1 MKSYPFHCQQFFRYF
16 DIAIQL
22 FPCYCNGKGGR
33 EMAHYDIAVIG
44 AGPGGYV
51 AAIHAAK
58 SGLKVALIEKD
69 KVGGACYNVGCIPSK
84 IMLEHSKLVQEI
96 RRGTDWGITV
106 PTIDIDFPKLMARK
120 DAVVQELLENIE
132 SFIDSA
138 HITMYRGEAS
148 VTSERKVLVGHE
160 EFTANHVILATGSRP
175 FVPPFKGLEEA
186 NYYTTDTF
194 FAIDQLP
201 KQLTIIGGGVIAIEM
216 AFALAP
222 MGTKVTV
229 LNHSQDI
236 LQTEEPDARPI
247 IRQRMAQLGIEL
259 ITDFTFEKLTAH
271 EIHTSIGIFPYE
283 HLLFATGRRPNTQIA
298 EALELQLDGKLI
310 AVNNHYETS
319 VPQIYAIG
327 DLVGGFQLAHSASAE
342 GMHVVDYIL
351 GKHPRVIN
359 QQEIPRCVYTHPE
372 IATFGMLE
380 HEAPKDAIVTKMY
393 LPTNPKA
400 LLEGNIQGFM
410 KFVASAEGDI
420 YGACVVGDG
429 ATEMINAML
438 ACKITGG
445 SVKDLARMI
454 FPHPTVSEHIG
465 DAARAVFGKAIHLQ

>member
-1 MKSYPFHCQQFFRYF
+1 MKHF
-16 DIAIQL
+16 DLAI
-22 FPCYCNGKGGR
+22 
-33 EMAHYDIAVIG
+33 IG

-58 SGLKVALIEKD
+58 SGLKVALVEKD

-106 PTIDIDFPKLMARK
+106 PEIHIDFPKLMKRK
-120 DAVVQELLENIE
+120 DAVIEQLLLNIE
-132 SFIDSA
+132 GFIA
-138 HITMYRGEAS
+138 NAQIKMFRGEGIVNADKT
-148 VTSERKVLVGHE
+148 VTVDEVTFSA
-160 EFTANHVILATGSRP
+160 TNIILATGSRP
-175 FVPPFKGLEEA
+175 FVPPIKGVETA
-186 NYYTTDTF
+186 NYFTTDTF
-194 FAIDQLP
+194 FNIAKLP

-229 LNHSQDI
+229 LNHSKDI

-247 IRQRMAQLGIEL
+247 IKEKMKQLGIEL
-259 ITDFTFEKLTAH
+259 VLNFKFEEITPNEVV
-271 EIHTSIGIFPYE
+271 TSIGKFPFE
-283 HLLFATGRRPNTQIA
+283 NLLFATGRRPNTKIA
-298 EALELQLDGKLI
+298 TELGLEMDGHLI
-310 AVNNHYETS
+310 KVNNHYETS
-319 VPQIYAIG
+319 MPGVFAIG

-342 GMHVVDYIL
+342 GTHAVAYML

-380 HEAPKDAIVTKMY
+380 HEAPADAIVTKMY

-400 LLEGNIQGFM
+400 LLEGNISGFM
-410 KFVASAEGDI
+410 KFVASPEGDI

-438 ACKITGG
+438 AAKVSGG
-445 SVKDLARMI
+445 SVKELARMI

-465 DAARAVFGKAIHLQ
+465 DAASAVFGKAIHQ

>member
-1 MKSYPFHCQQFFRYF
+1 MEHF
-16 DIAIQL
+16 DL
-22 FPCYCNGKGGR
+22 
-33 EMAHYDIAVIG
+33 AVIG
-44 AGPGGYV
+44 AGPGGYF

-58 SGLKVALIEKD
+58 SGLKVAIVERD

-106 PTIDIDFPKLMARK
+106 PTIDIDFKKIMQRK
-120 DAVVQELLENIE
+120 DLVVAELLENIE
-132 SFIDSA
+132 GFIA
-138 HITMYRGEAS
+138 KAQITMYRGEAS
-148 VTSERKVLVGHE
+148 VTAERKVFVGE
-160 EFTANHVILATGSRP
+160 ESFTATNVILATGSRP
-175 FVPPFKGLEEA
+175 FVPPFKGLENA
-186 NYYTTDTF
+186 TYYTTDTF
-194 FAIDQLP
+194 FAIKELP
-201 KQLTIIGGGVIAIEM
+201 RQLTIIGGGVIAIEM

-222 MGTKVTV
+222 MGTRVTV
-229 LNHSQDI
+229 LNHSKDI

-247 IRQRMAQLGIEL
+247 IKEKMAKLGIEL
-259 ITDFTFEKLTAH
+259 VTNFTFE
-271 EIHTSIGIFPYE
+271 EIRDGEIQTSIGTFPFE
-283 HLLFATGRRPNTQIA
+283 NLLFATGRRPNTQIA
-298 EALELQLDGKLI
+298 EALEMNMDGRLI

-319 VPQIYAIG
+319 IPGIFAIG

-342 GMHVVDYIL
+342 GIHAVDYIL
-351 GKHPRVIN
+351 GKQPAAIN
-359 QQEIPRCVYTHPE
+359 QMEIPRCVYTHPE

-380 HEAPKDAIVTKMY
+380 HEAPVDSIVTKMD

-400 LLEGNIQGFM
+400 LLEGNTAGFM
-410 KFVASAEGDI
+410 KFVASPEGDI

-438 ACKITGG
+438 AAKVAGG

-465 DAARAVFGKAIHLQ
+465 DAASAVFGKAIHQ

>member
-1 MKSYPFHCQQFFRYF
+1 M
-16 DIAIQL
+16 
-22 FPCYCNGKGGR
+22 
-33 EMAHYDIAVIG
+33 YDVAVIG
-44 AGPGGYV
+44 AGPGGYI

-58 SGLKVALIEKD
+58 SGLKVALVERD

-96 RRGTDWGITV
+96 HRGTEWGITV
-106 PTIDIDFPKLMARK
+106 PTIHIDFPKLMKRK
-120 DAVVQELLENIE
+120 DRVVEELRQNIE
-132 SFIDSA
+132 GFIA
-138 HITMYRGEAS
+138 NAQITMYRGEAS
-148 VTSERKVLVGHE
+148 VSAERVVTVGKQAFE
-160 EFTANHVILATGSRP
+160 AKHVILATGSRP
-175 FVPPFKGLEEA
+175 FVPPFKGLETA
-186 NYYTTDTF
+186 KYYTTDTF
-194 FAIDQLP
+194 FDIQELP

-229 LNHSQDI
+229 LNHSMDI

-247 IRQRMAQLGIEL
+247 IKERMKQLGIEL
-259 ITDFTFEKLTAH
+259 ITSFIFE
-271 EIHTSIGIFPYE
+271 EISGSQIKTSIGTFE
-283 HLLFATGRRPNTQIA
+283 FENLLFATGRRPNTEIA
-298 EALELQLDGKLI
+298 ESLQLKMDGRLI
-310 AVNNHYETS
+310 RTNKDYETS
-319 VPQIYAIG
+319 IPGIYAIG
-327 DLVGGFQLAHSASAE
+327 DIVGGFQLAHSAKAE
-342 GMHVVDYIL
+342 GIHAVDAIL
-351 GKHPRVIN
+351 GKHPSAVN

-380 HEAPKDAIVTKMY
+380 HEAPADAIVTKMH

-400 LLEGNIQGFM
+400 LLEGNTQGFM
-410 KFVASAEGDI
+410 KFVASPEGDI

-438 ACKITGG
+438 AAKVAGG

-465 DAARAVFGKAIHLQ
+465 DAASAVFGKAIHQ

>member
-1 MKSYPFHCQQFFRYF
+1 MKQF
-16 DIAIQL
+16 DLAI
-22 FPCYCNGKGGR
+22 
-33 EMAHYDIAVIG
+33 IG

-58 SGLKVALIEKD
+58 SGLKVALVERD

-106 PTIDIDFPKLMARK
+106 PEIHIDFPKLMKRK
-120 DAVVQELLENIE
+120 DAVIEQLLLNIE
-132 SFIDSA
+132 GFIA
-138 HITMYRGEAS
+138 NAQIKMFRGEGVVNADKT
-148 VTSERKVLVGHE
+148 VTVDKVTFE
-160 EFTANHVILATGSRP
+160 AKNIILATGSRP
-175 FVPPFKGLEEA
+175 FIPPIKGVETA
-186 NYYTTDTF
+186 NYFTTDTF
-194 FAIDQLP
+194 FNISKLP

-229 LNHSQDI
+229 LNHSKDI

-247 IRQRMAQLGIEL
+247 IKEKMKQLGIEL
-259 ITDFTFEKLTAH
+259 VLNFKLEEITANEVV
-271 EIHTSIGIFPYE
+271 TSIGKFPFE
-283 HLLFATGRRPNTQIA
+283 HLLFATGRRPNTKIA
-298 EALELQLDGKLI
+298 ADLDLEMDGHLI
-310 AVNNHYETS
+310 KVNNHYETS
-319 VPQIYAIG
+319 MPGVFAIG

-342 GMHVVDYIL
+342 GMHTVNYIL
-351 GKHPRVIN
+351 GKHPKVIN

-380 HEAPKDAIVTKMY
+380 HEAPADAIVTKMY

-400 LLEGNIQGFM
+400 LLEGNISGFM
-410 KFVASAEGDI
+410 KFVASPEGDI

-438 ACKITGG
+438 AAKVTGG

-465 DAARAVFGKAIHLQ
+465 DAASAVFGKAIHQ

>member
-1 MKSYPFHCQQFFRYF
+1 MKQF
-16 DIAIQL
+16 DLAI
-22 FPCYCNGKGGR
+22 
-33 EMAHYDIAVIG
+33 IG

-58 SGLKVALIEKD
+58 SGLKVALVEKD

-106 PTIDIDFPKLMARK
+106 PQIHIDFPKLMKRK
-120 DAVVQELLENIE
+120 DAVIEQLLLNIE
-132 SFIDSA
+132 GFIA
-138 HITMYRGEAS
+138 NAQIKMFRGEGVVNADKT
-148 VTSERKVLVGHE
+148 VTVDEVTFEAK
-160 EFTANHVILATGSRP
+160 NIILATGSRP
-175 FVPPFKGLEEA
+175 FVPPIKGVETA
-186 NYYTTDTF
+186 NYFTTDTF
-194 FAIDQLP
+194 FNISSLP

-229 LNHSQDI
+229 LNHSKDI

-247 IRQRMAQLGIEL
+247 IKEKMKHLGIEL
-259 ITDFTFEKLTAH
+259 VLNFKLEEITANEVV
-271 EIHTSIGIFPYE
+271 TSIGRFPYE
-283 HLLFATGRRPNTQIA
+283 HLLFATGRRPNTKIA
-298 EALELQLDGKLI
+298 NDLGLEMDGHLI
-310 AVNNHYETS
+310 KVNNHFETS
-319 VPQIYAIG
+319 MPGVFAIG

-342 GMHVVDYIL
+342 GMHTVNYIL
-351 GKHPRVIN
+351 GKHPKVIN

-380 HEAPKDAIVTKMY
+380 HEAPSDAIVTKMY

-400 LLEGNIQGFM
+400 LLEGNISGFM
-410 KFVASAEGDI
+410 KFVASPEGDI

-438 ACKITGG
+438 AAKVAGG

-465 DAARAVFGKAIHLQ
+465 DAASAVFGKAIHQ

>member
-1 MKSYPFHCQQFFRYF
+1 MKQF
-16 DIAIQL
+16 DLAI
-22 FPCYCNGKGGR
+22 
-33 EMAHYDIAVIG
+33 IG

-58 SGLKVALIEKD
+58 SGLKVALVEKD

-96 RRGTDWGITV
+96 RRGTDWGVTV
-106 PTIDIDFPKLMARK
+106 PTINIDFPKLMKRK
-120 DAVVQELLENIE
+120 DAVVEQLLTNIE
-132 SFIDSA
+132 SFIERA
-138 HITMYRGEAS
+138 QITMYRGEAS
-148 VTSERKVLVGHE
+148 VTAERKVMVGDE
-160 EFTANHVILATGSRP
+160 SFTAKNVILATGSRP
-175 FVPPFKGLEEA
+175 FVPPFKGIETA

-194 FAIDQLP
+194 FGIQQLP
-201 KQLTIIGGGVIAIEM
+201 DELTIIGGGVIAIEM

-247 IRQRMAQLGIEL
+247 IKEKMEQLGIKL
-259 ITDFTFEKLTAH
+259 VTNFTFEEIRGN
-271 EIHTSIGIFPYE
+271 EIHTSIGAFEYKN
-283 HLLFATGRRPNTQIA
+283 LLFATGRRPNTQIA
-298 EALELQLDGKLI
+298 EALELKMDGRLI
-310 AVNNHYETS
+310 AVNNHYVTS
-319 VPQIYAIG
+319 VPGIFAIG

-342 GMHVVDYIL
+342 GIHAVDWML

-380 HEAPKDAIVTKMY
+380 HEAPADAIVTKMF

-400 LLEGNIQGFM
+400 LLEGNTQGFM
-410 KFVASAEGDI
+410 KFVASPEGDI

-438 ACKITGG
+438 AAKVSGG

-465 DAARAVFGKAIHLQ
+465 DAASAVFGKAIHLA

>member
-1 MKSYPFHCQQFFRYF
+1 MENF
-16 DIAIQL
+16 DV
-22 FPCYCNGKGGR
+22 
-33 EMAHYDIAVIG
+33 AVIG

-58 SGLKVALIEKD
+58 SGLKVALVERD
-69 KVGGACYNVGCIPSK
+69 KVGGACYNTGCIPSK

-96 RRGTDWGITV
+96 RRGTNWGVTV
-106 PTIDIDFPKLMARK
+106 PTIDIDFGKLMRRK
-120 DAVVQELLENIE
+120 DEVVEELLTNIE
-132 SFIDSA
+132 RY
-138 HITMYRGEAS
+138 ITTAQIMFYRGEAS
-148 VTSERKVLVGHE
+148 VTAERKITVGE
-160 EFTANHVILATGSRP
+160 QQFTANHVLLATGSHP
-175 FVPPFKGLEEA
+175 FVPPFKGLETV
-186 NYYTTDTF
+186 NYHTTDTF
-194 FAIDQLP
+194 FALKELP

-229 LNHSQDI
+229 LNYSADI

-247 IRQRMAQLGIEL
+247 IKQRMQQLGIEL
-259 ITDFTFEKLTAH
+259 VTGFAFEKFEGNT
-271 EIHTSIGIFPYE
+271 IYTSIGEFEFE
-283 HLLFATGRRPNTQIA
+283 HLLFATGRRPNIHVA
-298 EALELQLDGKLI
+298 AALDLTMDGRLI
-310 AVNNHYETS
+310 ATNNHYETS

-327 DLVGGFQLAHSASAE
+327 DLVDGFQLAHTASAE
-342 GMHVVDYIL
+342 GMRVIDYIL
-351 GKHPRVIN
+351 GKNLPAIN

-380 HEAPKDAIVTKMY
+380 HEAPTDAIVTKMD

-400 LLEGNIQGFM
+400 LLEGNIEGFV
-410 KFVASAEGDI
+410 KFVASPEGDI

-438 ACKITGG
+438 AAKVMGG

-465 DAARAVFGKAIHLQ
+465 DAARAVFGKAIHQ

>member
-1 MKSYPFHCQQFFRYF
+1 MY
-16 DIAIQL
+16 
-22 FPCYCNGKGGR
+22 N
-33 EMAHYDIAVIG
+33 YDLAVIG
-44 AGPGGYV
+44 AGPGGYI

-58 SGLKVALIEKD
+58 SGLKVALVERD

-96 RRGTDWGITV
+96 RRGTDWGVTV
-106 PTIDIDFPKLMARK
+106 PTINIDFKKLMQRK
-120 DAVVQELLENIE
+120 DKVVDELLENIE
-132 SFIDSA
+132 TYIRNAS
-138 HITMYRGEAS
+138 ITLYKGDAT
-148 VTSERKVLVGHE
+148 VTAERKVIVGDE
-160 EFTANHVILATGSRP
+160 VFTATNVILATGSRP
-175 FVPPFKGLEEA
+175 FVPPFKGIETA

-194 FAIDQLP
+194 FAIEELP

-229 LNHSQDI
+229 LNHSADI

-247 IRQRMAQLGIEL
+247 IKEKMAELGIEL
-259 ITDFTFEKLTAH
+259 VTSFTFEEVTPT
-271 EIHTSIGIFPYE
+271 EIITSIGRFPYDN
-283 HLLFATGRRPNTQIA
+283 LLFATGRRPNTQIA
-298 EALELQLDGKLI
+298 EALEMEMDGRLI

-319 VPQIYAIG
+319 IPGIFAIG
-327 DLVGGFQLAHSASAE
+327 DIVGGFQLAHSASAE
-342 GMHVVDYIL
+342 GVHAVDFIL

-380 HEAPKDAIVTKMY
+380 HEAPADAIVTKMY

-400 LLEGNIQGFM
+400 LLEGNTKGFM
-410 KFVASAEGDI
+410 KFVASPEGDI

-438 ACKITGG
+438 AAKVSGG

-465 DAARAVFGKAIHLQ
+465 DAASAVFGKAIHQL

>member
-1 MKSYPFHCQQFFRYF
+1 MKQF
-16 DIAIQL
+16 DLAI
-22 FPCYCNGKGGR
+22 
-33 EMAHYDIAVIG
+33 IG

-58 SGLKVALIEKD
+58 SGLKVALVEKD

-106 PTIDIDFPKLMARK
+106 PEIHIDFPKLMKRK
-120 DAVVQELLENIE
+120 DAVIEQLLLNIE
-132 SFIDSA
+132 GFIA
-138 HITMYRGEAS
+138 NAQIKMFRGEGIVNS
-148 VTSERKVLVGHE
+148 DKTVTVDEVSFEAK
-160 EFTANHVILATGSRP
+160 NIILATGSRP
-175 FVPPFKGLEEA
+175 FVPPIKGVDSA
-186 NYYTTDTF
+186 NYHTTDTF
-194 FAIDQLP
+194 FNLQALP
-201 KQLTIIGGGVIAIEM
+201 NQLTIIGGGVIAIEM

-229 LNHSQDI
+229 LNHSADI

-247 IRQRMAQLGIEL
+247 IKEKMKQLGINL
-259 ITDFTFEKLTAH
+259 VTNFKFE
-271 EIHTSIGIFPYE
+271 EIRPNEVVTSIGSFPYE
-283 HLLFATGRRPNTQIA
+283 NLLFATGRRPNTKIA
-298 EALELQLDGKLI
+298 EQLGLEMAGHLI
-310 AVNNHYETS
+310 KVSNHYETS
-319 VPQIYAIG
+319 IPGIFAIG

-342 GMHVVDYIL
+342 GTHAVDYIL
-351 GKHPRVIN
+351 GKHPKVIN

-380 HEAPKDAIVTKMY
+380 HEAPADAIVTKMY

-400 LLEGNIQGFM
+400 LLEGNISGFM
-410 KFVASAEGDI
+410 KFVASPEGDI

-438 ACKITGG
+438 AAKVSGG

-465 DAARAVFGKAIHLQ
+465 DAASAVFGKAIHQ

>member
-1 MKSYPFHCQQFFRYF
+1 MKQ
-16 DIAIQL
+16 
-22 FPCYCNGKGGR
+22 
-33 EMAHYDIAVIG
+33 YDIAVIG

-58 SGLKVALIEKD
+58 SGLKVALVEKN

-84 IMLEHSKLVQEI
+84 IMLEHSKLIQEI
-96 RRGTDWGITV
+96 RRGTNWGVTV
-106 PTIDIDFPKLMARK
+106 PTINIDFPKLMKRK
-120 DAVVQELLENIE
+120 DAVIAELLDNIE
-132 SFIDSA
+132 GFIENA
-138 HITMYRGEAS
+138 QITMYRGEAT
-148 VTSERKVLVGHE
+148 VANNKVIKVGNE
-160 EFTANHVILATGSRP
+160 AFEAKNIILATGSHP
-175 FVPPFKGLEEA
+175 FVPPFKGIETA
-186 NYYTTDTF
+186 TFHTTDTF
-194 FAIDQLP
+194 FDLQELP

-247 IRQRMAQLGIEL
+247 IKEKMATLGIEL
-259 ITDFTFEKLTAH
+259 VTDFRFEEIKGN
-271 EIHTSIGIFPYE
+271 EIHTSRGIYSYE
-283 HLLFATGRRPNTQIA
+283 NLLFATGRRPNTKLA
-298 EALELQLDGKLI
+298 ETLELAMDGRLI

-319 VPQIYAIG
+319 IPGIYAIG

-342 GMHVVDYIL
+342 GIHAVDSIL

-380 HEAPKDAIVTKMY
+380 HEAPADAIVTKMF

-400 LLEGNIQGFM
+400 LLEGNTQGFM
-410 KFVASAEGDI
+410 KFVASPEGDI

-438 ACKITGG
+438 AAKVAGG

-465 DAARAVFGKAIHLQ
+465 DAARAVFSKAIHQ

>member
-1 MKSYPFHCQQFFRYF
+1 MRQF
-16 DIAIQL
+16 DLAI
-22 FPCYCNGKGGR
+22 
-33 EMAHYDIAVIG
+33 IG

-58 SGLKVALIEKD
+58 SGLKVALVEKE

-106 PTIDIDFPKLMARK
+106 PTINIDFPKLMKRK
-120 DAVVQELLENIE
+120 DAVIEQLLLNIE
-132 SFIDSA
+132 SFIA
-138 HITMYRGEAS
+138 NAQIKMFRGEGS
-148 VTSERKVLVGHE
+148 VSTDKVITVGE
-160 EFTANHVILATGSRP
+160 EQFSATNIILATGSRP
-175 FVPPFKGLEEA
+175 FVPPFEGLEQA
-186 NYYTTDTF
+186 SYYTTDTF
-194 FAIDQLP
+194 FDIQELP
-201 KQLTIIGGGVIAIEM
+201 AQLTIVGGGVIAIEM

-247 IRQRMAQLGIEL
+247 IKEKMKQLGIEL
-259 ITDFTFEKLTAH
+259 VLDFKFE
-271 EIHTSIGIFPYE
+271 EIKKDKIQTSIGEFPFE
-283 HLLFATGRRPNTQIA
+283 NLLFATGRRPNTKIA
-298 EALELQLDGKLI
+298 VDLGLALDGNLI
-310 AVNNHYETS
+310 KVNNHYETS
-319 VPQIYAIG
+319 MSGVYAIG
-327 DLVGGFQLAHSASAE
+327 DLVGGFQLAHTASAE
-342 GMHVVDYIL
+342 GTHAVDSIL
-351 GKHPRVIN
+351 GKHPKVIN
-359 QQEIPRCVYTHPE
+359 QQEVPRCVYTHPE

-380 HEAPKDAIVTKMY
+380 HEAPLDSIVTKMY

-400 LLEGNIQGFM
+400 LLEGNTSGFM
-410 KFVASAEGDI
+410 KFVASPEGDI

-438 ACKITGG
+438 AAKISGG
-445 SVKDLARMI
+445 SVKELARMI

-465 DAARAVFGKAIHLQ
+465 DAASAVFGKAIHQ

>member
-1 MKSYPFHCQQFFRYF
+1 M
-16 DIAIQL
+16 IT
-22 FPCYCNGKGGR
+22 
-33 EMAHYDIAVIG
+33 YDLAVIG

-58 SGLKVALIEKD
+58 SGLRVLLVEKD

-106 PTIDIDFPKLMARK
+106 PTINIDFPKLMKRK
-120 DAVVQELLENIE
+120 DAVIDELLHNIE
-132 SFIDSA
+132 DFIENAQIDL
-138 HITMYRGEAS
+138 IYGEAT
-148 VTSERKVLVGHE
+148 VTADKAVIVNNQSYEAK
-160 EFTANHVILATGSRP
+160 HVILATGSRP
-175 FVPPFKGLEEA
+175 FVPPLKGLETA

-194 FAIDQLP
+194 FGIQELP

-229 LNHSQDI
+229 LNHSTDI

-247 IRQRMAQLGIEL
+247 VKEKMKQLGIEL
-259 ITDFTFEKLTAH
+259 ITDFKFEEIRGN
-271 EIHTSIGIFPYE
+271 EIHTSRGVFTYE
-283 HLLFATGRRPNTQIA
+283 NLLFATGRRPNTQLA
-298 EALELQLDGKLI
+298 TKLGLAMDGHLI
-310 AVNNHYETS
+310 AVNNHYETNI
-319 VPQIYAIG
+319 PGIFAIG

-342 GMHVVDYIL
+342 GIHTVDFML
-351 GKHPRVIN
+351 GKYPRVIN

-380 HEAPKDAIVTKMY
+380 HEAPADAIVTKMY

-400 LLEGNIQGFM
+400 LLEGNTQGFM
-410 KFVASAEGDI
+410 KFVASPEGDI

-438 ACKITGG
+438 AAKVAGG

-465 DAARAVFGKAIHLQ
+465 DAASAVFGKAIHL

>member
-1 MKSYPFHCQQFFRYF
+1 MGRGDFFMTTF
-16 DIAIQL
+16 DLAI
-22 FPCYCNGKGGR
+22 
-33 EMAHYDIAVIG
+33 IG

-58 SGLKVALIEKD
+58 SGLKVLLVERD

-96 RRGTDWGITV
+96 RRGTNWGVTV
-106 PTIDIDFPKLMARK
+106 PTIEIDFPKLMARK
-120 DAVVQELLENIE
+120 DAVVDELTANIE
-132 SFIDSA
+132 RFIA
-138 HITMYRGEAS
+138 NAQITMVRGEAN
-148 VTSERKVLVGHE
+148 VTVAREIIVGDDTYH
-160 EFTANHVILATGSRP
+160 AKHVILATGSRP
-175 FVPPFKGLEEA
+175 FVPPFKGIETA

-194 FAIDQLP
+194 FAIKELP

-229 LNHSQDI
+229 LNHSEDI

-247 IRQRMAQLGIEL
+247 IRKRMEELGIKL
-259 ITDFTFEKLTAH
+259 VRNFKFE
-271 EIHTSIGIFPYE
+271 EIRGNVIHTSIGEFQYE
-283 HLLFATGRRPNTQIA
+283 NLLFATGRRPNTAIA
-298 EALELQLDGKLI
+298 ESLQLQMDGRLI
-310 AVNNHYETS
+310 VVNNHYETS
-319 VPQIYAIG
+319 IPGIYAIG

-342 GMHVVDYIL
+342 GIHAVDSIL

-380 HEAPKDAIVTKMY
+380 HEAPADSIVTKME

-400 LLEGNIQGFM
+400 LLEGNTTGFM
-410 KFVASAEGDI
+410 KFVASPEGDI

-438 ACKITGG
+438 AAKVAGG

-465 DAARAVFGKAIHLQ
+465 DAASAVFGKAIHK

>member
-1 MKSYPFHCQQFFRYF
+1 M
-16 DIAIQL
+16 
-22 FPCYCNGKGGR
+22 
-33 EMAHYDIAVIG
+33 ETYDLAVIG

-58 SGLKVALIEKD
+58 SGLKVALVEKD

-106 PTIDIDFPKLMARK
+106 PTINIDFPKLMRRK
-120 DAVVQELLENIE
+120 DAVVDELLHNIE
-132 SFIDSA
+132 EFIENAQISL
-138 HITMYRGEAS
+138 IYGEAS
-148 VTSERKVLVGHE
+148 VSQERIVTVGDE
-160 EFTANHVILATGSRP
+160 SFEAKKVILATGSHP
-175 FVPPFKGLEEA
+175 FVPSFKGIETA
-186 NYYTTDTF
+186 DYYTTDTF
-194 FAIDQLP
+194 FSIKELP
-201 KQLTIIGGGVIAIEM
+201 KQLIIIGGGVIAIEM

-229 LNHSQDI
+229 LNHSTDI

-247 IRQRMAQLGIEL
+247 IKENMKKLGIEL
-259 ITDFTFEKLTAH
+259 VTDFTFEEIRGH
-271 EIHTSIGIFPYE
+271 EIHTSRGIFTYE
-283 HLLFATGRRPNTQIA
+283 NLLFATGRRPNIGIA
-298 EALELQLDGKLI
+298 KELNLAMDGRLI

-319 VPQIYAIG
+319 IPGIFAIG

-342 GMHVVDYIL
+342 GIHAVDYIL
-351 GKHPRVIN
+351 GKYPRVIN

-380 HEAPKDAIVTKMY
+380 HEAPADAIVTKMY

-400 LLEGNIQGFM
+400 LLEGNTQGFM
-410 KFVASAEGDI
+410 KFVASPEGDI

-438 ACKITGG
+438 AAKVAGG

-465 DAARAVFGKAIHLQ
+465 DAASAVFGKAIHQR

>member
-1 MKSYPFHCQQFFRYF
+1 MKQF
-16 DIAIQL
+16 DLAI
-22 FPCYCNGKGGR
+22 
-33 EMAHYDIAVIG
+33 IG

-58 SGLKVALIEKD
+58 SGLKVALVEKD

-106 PTIDIDFPKLMARK
+106 PEIQIDFPKLMKRK
-120 DAVVQELLENIE
+120 DAVIEQLLLNIE
-132 SFIDSA
+132 GFIA
-138 HITMYRGEAS
+138 NAQIKMFRGEGVVNADKT
-148 VTSERKVLVGHE
+148 VTVDEVTFEAK
-160 EFTANHVILATGSRP
+160 NIILATGSRP
-175 FVPPFKGLEEA
+175 FVPPIKGVETA
-186 NYYTTDTF
+186 NYFTTDTF
-194 FAIDQLP
+194 FNLQSLP
-201 KQLTIIGGGVIAIEM
+201 RQLTIIGGGVIAIEM

-229 LNHSQDI
+229 LNHSKDI

-247 IRQRMAQLGIEL
+247 IKEKMKQLGIEL
-259 ITDFTFEKLTAH
+259 VLNFKLEEITANEVV
-271 EIHTSIGIFPYE
+271 TSIGKFPFE
-283 HLLFATGRRPNTQIA
+283 NLLFATGRRPNTKIA
-298 EALELQLDGKLI
+298 SDLGLEMDGHLI
-310 AVNNHYETS
+310 KVNNHYETS
-319 VPQIYAIG
+319 MPGIFAIG

-342 GMHVVDYIL
+342 GTHTVDYIL
-351 GKHPRVIN
+351 GKHPKVIN

-380 HEAPKDAIVTKMY
+380 HEAPADAIVTKMY

-400 LLEGNIQGFM
+400 LLEGNISGFM
-410 KFVASAEGDI
+410 KFVASPEGDI

-438 ACKITGG
+438 AAKVTGG

-465 DAARAVFGKAIHLQ
+465 DAASAVFGKAIHQ

>member
-1 MKSYPFHCQQFFRYF
+1 MKNF
-16 DIAIQL
+16 DL
-22 FPCYCNGKGGR
+22 
-33 EMAHYDIAVIG
+33 AVIG

-58 SGLKVALIEKD
+58 SGLKVALVERD

-96 RRGTDWGITV
+96 RRGTDWGVTV
-106 PTIDIDFPKLMARK
+106 PTINIDFPKLMKRK
-120 DAVVQELLENIE
+120 DLVVEELLSNIE
-132 SFIDSA
+132 QFITNA
-138 HITMYRGEAS
+138 QITMFRGEAA
-148 VTSERKVLVGHE
+148 VTAQRKVIVGDE
-160 EFTANHVILATGSRP
+160 AFTADHVILATGSRP
-175 FVPPFKGLEEA
+175 FVPPFKGIDTA

-194 FAIDQLP
+194 FSIQELP

-229 LNHSQDI
+229 LNHSKDI

-247 IRQRMAQLGIEL
+247 IKEKMKRLGIEL
-259 ITDFTFEKLTAH
+259 FMDFTFE
-271 EIHTSIGIFPYE
+271 EIHPTHIQTSIGDFQYE
-283 HLLFATGRRPNTQIA
+283 NLLFATGRRPNTAIA
-298 EALELQLDGKLI
+298 EALEMQMDGRLI
-310 AVNNHYETS
+310 QVTNHYETS
-319 VPQIYAIG
+319 ISGIYAIG

-342 GMHVVDYIL
+342 GVHAVDYIL
-351 GKHPRVIN
+351 GKHPKVIN

-380 HEAPKDAIVTKMY
+380 HEAPADSIVTKMY

-400 LLEGNIQGFM
+400 LLEGNTEGFM
-410 KFVASAEGDI
+410 KFVASPEGDI

-429 ATEMINAML
+429 ATEIINSML
-438 ACKITGG
+438 TAKVLGG
-445 SVKDLARMI
+445 SVKDLARLI
-454 FPHPTVSEHIG
+454 FPHPTVSEHVG
-465 DAARAVFGKAIHLQ
+465 DAARSVFGKAIHA

>member
-1 MKSYPFHCQQFFRYF
+1 MEHF
-16 DIAIQL
+16 DL
-22 FPCYCNGKGGR
+22 
-33 EMAHYDIAVIG
+33 AVIG
-44 AGPGGYV
+44 AGPGGYF

-58 SGLKVALIEKD
+58 SGLKVALVERD

-84 IMLEHSKLVQEI
+84 IMLEHSKFVQEI

-106 PTIDIDFPKLMARK
+106 PTIDIDFPKLMQRK
-120 DAVVQELLENIE
+120 DTVIKQLLANIE
-132 SFIDSA
+132 SFIA
-138 HITMYRGEAS
+138 QAQITMIRGEAS
-148 VTSERKVLVGHE
+148 VTAARKVMVGDDS
-160 EFTANHVILATGSRP
+160 FTASKVILATGSRP
-175 FVPPFKGLEEA
+175 FVPPFKGLDKA
-186 NYYTTDTF
+186 TYYTTDTF
-194 FAIDQLP
+194 FGIKALP

-236 LQTEEPDARPI
+236 LQTEEVDARPI
-247 IRQRMAQLGIEL
+247 IKEKMATFGIEL
-259 ITDFTFEKLTAH
+259 ITDFTFE
-271 EIHTSIGIFPYE
+271 EIRAGEIQTSIGVFPFDN
-283 HLLFATGRRPNTQIA
+283 LLFATGRRANTQIA
-298 EALELQLDGKLI
+298 EALEMAMDGRLI
-310 AVNNHYETS
+310 AVNNEYETS
-319 VPQIYAIG
+319 IPGIYAIG

-342 GMHVVDYIL
+342 GIHVVDSIL
-351 GKHPRVIN
+351 GKQPKAIN

-380 HEAPKDAIVTKMY
+380 HEAPADAIVTKMD
-393 LPTNPKA
+393 LISNSKA
-400 LLEGNIQGFM
+400 LLEGNTTGFV
-410 KFVASAEGDI
+410 KFVASPGGDI

-438 ACKITGG
+438 AAKVAGG

-465 DAARAVFGKAIHLQ
+465 DAASAVFGKAIHQ

>member
-1 MKSYPFHCQQFFRYF
+1 MSKLENF
-16 DIAIQL
+16 DV
-22 FPCYCNGKGGR
+22 
-33 EMAHYDIAVIG
+33 AVIG

-58 SGLKVALIEKD
+58 SGLKVALIEKNE
-69 KVGGACYNVGCIPSK
+69 VGGACYNVGCIPSK
-84 IMLEHSKLVQEI
+84 IMLEHSKHVQEI
-96 RRGTDWGITV
+96 RRGTNWGITV
-106 PTIDIDFPKLMARK
+106 PTIEIDFPKLMARK
-120 DAVVQELLENIE
+120 DLVIAELLQNIE
-132 SFIDSA
+132 TYIENANITFI
-138 HITMYRGEAS
+138 RGEAF
-148 VTSERKVLVGHE
+148 VEKDKTIRVNDNVIQA
-160 EFTANHVILATGSRP
+160 TNIILATGSRP
-175 FVPPFKGLEEA
+175 FVPPFKGIETA
-186 NYYTTDTF
+186 TYYTTDTF
-194 FAIDQLP
+194 FSITELP

-229 LNHSQDI
+229 LNHSQEI

-247 IRQRMAQLGIEL
+247 IRENMKRLGIEL
-259 ITDFTFEKLTAH
+259 ITDFKFEH
-271 EIHTSIGIFPYE
+271 IDGHDIHTSKGIFTYE
-283 HLLFATGRRPNTQIA
+283 NLLFATGRRPNTQIA
-298 EALELQLDGKLI
+298 QDLGLEVDGYLI
-310 AVNNHYETS
+310 KVSNNYETS
-319 VPQIYAIG
+319 MPGVFAIG

-342 GMHVVDYIL
+342 GMHTVDYIL

-380 HEAPKDAIVTKMY
+380 HEAPQTSIVTKMY

-400 LLEGNIQGFM
+400 LLEGNTQGFM
-410 KFVASAEGDI
+410 KFVASPEGDI

-438 ACKITGG
+438 AAKVAGG

-465 DAARAVFGKAIHLQ
+465 DAARGVFGKTIHQ

>member
-1 MKSYPFHCQQFFRYF
+1 MY
-16 DIAIQL
+16 
-22 FPCYCNGKGGR
+22 N
-33 EMAHYDIAVIG
+33 YDLAVIG

-58 SGLKVALIEKD
+58 SGLKVALVEKH

-106 PTIDIDFPKLMARK
+106 PTINIDFKKLMKRK
-120 DAVVQELLENIE
+120 DLVVDELINNIE
-132 SFIDSA
+132 TYVQNA
-138 HITMYRGEAS
+138 QITMYRGEAS
-148 VTSERKVLVGHE
+148 VTAERKVMVGE
-160 EFTANHVILATGSRP
+160 EAFTAKNVILATGSRP
-175 FVPPFKGLEEA
+175 FVPPFKGLENT

-194 FAIDQLP
+194 FDIEELP

-229 LNHSQDI
+229 LNHSNDI

-247 IRQRMAQLGIEL
+247 IREKMAKLGIEL
-259 ITDFTFEKLTAH
+259 ITNFTFE
-271 EIHTSIGIFPYE
+271 EITKSEVVTSIGRFPFE
-283 HLLFATGRRPNTQIA
+283 NLLFATGRRPNTQIA
-298 EALELQLDGKLI
+298 EALEMKMDGRLI
-310 AVNNHYETS
+310 EVNNHYETS
-319 VPQIYAIG
+319 IPRIFAIG

-342 GMHVVDYIL
+342 GIHTVEYIL
-351 GKHPRVIN
+351 GKYPKVIN

-380 HEAPKDAIVTKMY
+380 HEAPADAIVTKMY

-400 LLEGNIQGFM
+400 LLEGNTSGFM
-410 KFVASAEGDI
+410 KFVASPEGDI

-438 ACKITGG
+438 AAKVAGG
-445 SVKDLARMI
+445 SVKELARMI

-465 DAARAVFGKAIHLQ
+465 DAARAVFGKAIQHL

>member
-1 MKSYPFHCQQFFRYF
+1 MKQF
-16 DIAIQL
+16 DL
-22 FPCYCNGKGGR
+22 
-33 EMAHYDIAVIG
+33 AVIG

-58 SGLKVALIEKD
+58 SGLKVALVERD
-69 KVGGACYNVGCIPSK
+69 KVGGACYNTGCIPSK

-96 RRGTDWGITV
+96 RRGTDWGVTV
-106 PTIDIDFPKLMARK
+106 PTIHIDFAKLMQRK
-120 DAVVQELLENIE
+120 DVVVDELLNNIE
-132 SFIDSA
+132 AFIDNA
-138 HITMYRGEAS
+138 QITMYRGEAT
-148 VTSERKVLVGHE
+148 VTAERKVIVDDE
-160 EFTANHVILATGSRP
+160 AFTATNVILATGSRP
-175 FVPPFKGLEEA
+175 FVPPFKGLETA

-194 FAIDQLP
+194 FGLKELP

-229 LNHSQDI
+229 LNHSADI

-247 IRQRMAQLGIEL
+247 IKEKMAQLGIEL
-259 ITDFTFEKLTAH
+259 VTSFTFEEIKGNT
-271 EIHTSIGIFPYE
+271 IHTSIGEFEYE
-283 HLLFATGRRPNTQIA
+283 NLLFATGRRPNTQIA
-298 EALELQLDGKLI
+298 EALEMQMDGRLI
-310 AVNNHYETS
+310 HVNNNYETS
-319 VPQIYAIG
+319 IPGIFAIG

-342 GMHVVDYIL
+342 GTHAVDYIL
-351 GKHPRVIN
+351 GKQPAAIN
-359 QQEIPRCVYTHPE
+359 QMEIPRCVYTHPE

-380 HEAPKDAIVTKMY
+380 HEAPADSIVTKMH

-400 LLEGNIQGFM
+400 LLEGNTHGFM
-410 KFVASAEGDI
+410 KFVASPEGDI

-438 ACKITGG
+438 AAKVSGG
-445 SVKDLARMI
+445 SVKELARMI

-465 DAARAVFGKAIHLQ
+465 DAARGVFGKAIHQ

>member
-1 MKSYPFHCQQFFRYF
+1 M
-16 DIAIQL
+16 
-22 FPCYCNGKGGR
+22 
-33 EMAHYDIAVIG
+33 EHYQVAVIG

-58 SGLKVALIEKD
+58 SGLKVALVEKD

-106 PTIDIDFPKLMARK
+106 PTIDIDFPKLMKRK
-120 DAVVQELLENIE
+120 DAVVAELLDNIE
-132 SFIDSA
+132 GFIESA

-148 VTSERKVLVGHE
+148 VTAERKVMVGE
-160 EFTANHVILATGSRP
+160 KAFTADYVILATGSRP
-175 FVPPFKGLEEA
+175 FVPPFKGIETA

-194 FAIDQLP
+194 FAMEELP

-236 LQTEEPDARPI
+236 LQTEEPDARPL

-259 ITDFTFEKLTAH
+259 ITDFTFEEIQDN
-271 EIHTSIGIFPYE
+271 EIHTSKGVFTYE
-283 HLLFATGRRPNTQIA
+283 NLLFATGRRPNTQIA
-298 EALELQLDGKLI
+298 EALELTMDGRLI

-319 VPQIYAIG
+319 VPGIYAIG

-342 GMHVVDYIL
+342 GVHAVDYIL

-380 HEAPKDAIVTKMY
+380 HEAPTDSIVTKMY

-410 KFVASAEGDI
+410 KFVASPEGDI

-445 SVKDLARMI
+445 SVKDLARMV

-465 DAARAVFGKAIHLQ
+465 DAARAVFGKAIHLKA